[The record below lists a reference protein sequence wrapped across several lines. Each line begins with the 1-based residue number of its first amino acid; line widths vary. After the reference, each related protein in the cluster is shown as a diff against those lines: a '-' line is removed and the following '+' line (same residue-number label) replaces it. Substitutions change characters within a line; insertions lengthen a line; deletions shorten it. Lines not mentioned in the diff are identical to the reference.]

1 MGEGVRYVNHYTLTL
16 DIFAN
21 ADYLSSFKQR
31 YLE

>member
-16 DIFAN
+16 DFIAN